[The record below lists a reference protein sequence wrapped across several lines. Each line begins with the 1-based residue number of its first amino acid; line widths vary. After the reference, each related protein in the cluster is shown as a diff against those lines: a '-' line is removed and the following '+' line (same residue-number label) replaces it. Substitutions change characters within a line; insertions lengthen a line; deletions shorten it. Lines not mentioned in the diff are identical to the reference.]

1 MLALRSGLPQSAQW
15 RSAHATECPVPMR
28 LRAQCDW
35 VPNRSECPVGLSA
48 QWTKCPVDRVP
59 SGQSA
64 QCEWVTSVT
73 ECPVLYWVPMRTGA
87 YVYEHTP
94 AFGHVLAFGMI
105 NCLWPYASLR
115 PCPSLQPLGQ
125 INYVYDLTPA
135 FSRRLELTWDRLS
148 LNKRLL

>member
-48 QWTKCPVDRVP
+48 QWTKCPVDRMP
-59 SGQSA
+59 SANELPVWLSA
-64 QCEWVTSVT
+64 QYCT
-73 ECPVLYWVPMRTGA
+73 ECPMRTGA

-94 AFGHVLAFGMI
+94 AFGHVLAFGLI
-105 NCLWPYASLR
+105 NCLWPYASLQ

-135 FSRRLELTWDRLS
+135 FSCRLELTWDRLS